1 MRFDYLFRLFTRHN
15 FLYTRSVTRGNRTP
29 GSRDATG
36 CNSLGGHSLCGNE
49 TLKVEESA
57 RAMAAEGK
65 TKHSQLHYQ
74 DEFQQQNCTV
84 GSLHDSDHE
93 NLVRTFVGPSC
104 GLGGFLFV
112 YICIISEGQP
122 HSW

>member
-1 MRFDYLFRLFTRHN
+1 MFIFALLA
-15 FLYTRSVTRGNRTP
+15 RGNRTP
-29 GSRDATG
+29 GSRGATG

-57 RAMAAEGK
+57 RAMARQ
-65 TKHSQLHYQ
+65 KHSQLHYQ

-84 GSLHDSDHE
+84 RSLHDSDHE
-93 NLVRTFVGPSC
+93 DLVRTFVGPSC
-104 GLGGFLFV
+104 GLGGFLCV

>member
-1 MRFDYLFRLFTRHN
+1 MGWEVFYLFMFAL
-15 FLYTRSVTRGNRTP
+15 LARGNRTP

-65 TKHSQLHYQ
+65 TKAL
-74 DEFQQQNCTV
+74 TTP
-84 GSLHDSDHE
+84 LP
-93 NLVRTFVGPSC
+93 R
-104 GLGGFLFV
+104 
-112 YICIISEGQP
+112 
-122 HSW
+122 